1 MSDWDA
7 KLYSKF
13 EKERTL
19 PSIDL
24 VNSISC
30 ENPKLIIDIGCGIG
44 NSTAV
49 LKKKFSNARII
60 GADSSDDML
69 IKARKDY
76 PEFEFIKL
84 DAEKELDTLKEKYDI
99 VYSNACIQWIPYHKN
114 LIPKLFN
121 LLSEN
126 GSLAIQIPQQRK
138 HPMSKVIQTVTTSP
152 KWCQKFKNERQ
163 LYIQSEEEYYE
174 IFSSITDNFRI
185 WETVYF
191 HIMPSHQSIV
201 EWYKGAGLRPYM
213 EQLLDEEKEAFEKDI
228 LEEVK
233 KTYPVQSDGK
243 IIFRFPRLFMLA
255 KN

>member
-201 EWYKGAGLRPYM
+201 EW
-213 EQLLDEEKEAFEKDI
+213 
-228 LEEVK
+228 
-233 KTYPVQSDGK
+233 
-243 IIFRFPRLFMLA
+243 
-255 KN
+255 